1 MSSNGPKISVIIPT
15 YNRADM
21 IGGCIEAVLAQ
32 TMNDFEAIIVSDGA
46 TDNTKEVVK
55 KYHDP
60 RILFFEKENGGQASA
75 RNLGINKSR
84 GKYISLCD
92 DDDRLYPDHLMTL
105 SNFLETHKDVGL
117 AYSDAIWIY
126 KDGSRKPEVK
136 FSQDFNKKSL
146 ESYNYITTQTVMFR
160 KSCLKNTDLFNE
172 APSFRNG
179 LEDWEF
185 FLRLSDNY
193 VFSHIKKV
201 TSEYTVHEG
210 NSFHAGS
217 GYDYNRA
224 FFLVRTQR
232 FQYLISKFGPSFYD
246 YVDHMYPFDLVHCY
260 INNGKTEESLDVALQ
275 LYSFYKTYSQKS
287 NCTPLT
293 LPLILFPLGLSS
305 FAAGYEDKAEVF
317 FSNISKCPAYELIKP
332 QFTGFVNQYV
342 SRTPNRGL
350 KALLANCF

>member
-1 MSSNGPKISVIIPT
+1 MSFSEPKISVIVPT

-21 IGGCIEAVLAQ
+21 IGGCIEAILSQ
-32 TMNDFEAIIVSDGA
+32 TMSDFEIIVVSDGA
-46 TDNTKEVVK
+46 TDNTKEIVK

-75 RNLGINKSR
+75 RNLGLRKSR

-92 DDDRLYPDHLMTL
+92 DDDRLYPDHLMIL

-126 KDGSRKPEVK
+126 KDKSKEPEVK
-136 FSQDFNKKSL
+136 FSQDFDKKSL
-146 ESYNYITTQTVMFR
+146 ENYNYITTQTVLFR
-160 KSCLKNTDLFNE
+160 KSCLKNNVYFNE
-172 APSFRNG
+172 SPGFRNG

-193 VFSHIKKV
+193 VFSHINNV
-201 TSEYTVHEG
+201 TTEYIVHEG

-232 FQYLISKFGPSFYD
+232 LQYLLSKFGPSIFD
-246 YVDHMYPFDLVHCY
+246 HVDHMYPFDLVHCY
-260 INNGKTEESLDVALQ
+260 INNGKTEESLDVALK
-275 LYSFYKTYSQKS
+275 LYSLFKTYSQKS
-287 NCTPLT
+287 KCTPFT
-293 LPLILFPLGLSS
+293 LPMILFSLGLSS
-305 FAAGYEDKAEVF
+305 FAAGYEDKAQVF
-317 FSNISKCPAYELIKP
+317 FRSISKCPAYELIKS
-332 QFTGFVNQYV
+332 QFAGFVNQYV
-342 SRTPNRGL
+342 NRISNRDL
-350 KALLANCF
+350 KTLLANCL